1 MAQLDS
7 ARSGAVPN
15 ATIPY
20 AQAGFALH
28 WLRPRSKAPINKDWS
43 TASVASSDVLSASYQ
58 AGYNVGVRLGEPSRV
73 AGGYLHAI
81 DMDIRVADLADEA
94 HDALRDLFDG
104 VDINTL
110 PSVVSGSGGASRH
123 LYFVS
128 AEPFYSRK
136 LAMSEG
142 KHRGRDG
149 KWHYDWEIEL
159 FGTGKQV
166 AMPPSIHP
174 DTGKPYQWERP
185 FDLDMLALGVAP
197 MVDAAWLA
205 EIVEPV
211 SARYEF
217 EDIEPLTFKAG
228 QLERDLG
235 DIPDDRIDDYHDWVT
250 LGQALHHQFGGARE
264 GYDLWVAQSK
274 RSDKFDERQMP
285 GKWRGFGRNRRR
297 PVTMAS
303 VRQWAIEAR
312 QARIIDEFDDLPDV
326 PFETPTPTASTTDSD
341 VDALLGGVSPEPDPL
356 DAGDDDEI
364 DPLDAPVTL
373 DWRSLLDFNPDTGA
387 IKPTLHNLQVLVA
400 NDPRT
405 NGLPEHNDFTR
416 EIVQRK
422 RVGRKECLGRKPAKP
437 TLQLDPAIWGVDDPM
452 NGTLWC
458 DTRDRDIR
466 KIFEA
471 PKTQGGY
478 GIKVT
483 DRDLSAAVDLTAHR
497 NRFHPVKDYL
507 QSLTWDGKPRA
518 ETIFVD
524 YLGADDNQYSRD
536 IARLMLIAAVCRV
549 HEPGHKFDF
558 AVIIEGMQGR
568 GKSTFIRILGKN
580 WFTELEG
587 NFSDPKQMVE
597 LMQGAWIVEIPELS
611 GFNRSDVRTIKA
623 FISRQDD
630 KVRLAYAR
638 RAAEFPR
645 QCVFIGSTNDY
656 QYIKDDS
663 GGRRWWPV
671 RCSVDSIDLHSLR
684 SNVDQI
690 WAEAV
695 YMYKEMRRVQP
706 AGTLPLYLS
715 LEESSRIAF
724 EMQSSRTVESEE
736 SVAAG
741 IIGVW
746 LAKPVYNG
754 SLDIEKP
761 VRRDVTCSR
770 EIYDHCL
777 KVDRPTYS
785 QGTAQLIGRAMELVP
800 GWRKSGHVKF
810 DRYGIQRSWKRV

>member
-1 MAQLDS
+1 MLE
-7 ARSGAVPN
+7 GV
-15 ATIPY
+15 IPY

-43 TASVASSDVLSASYQ
+43 TASVALPDVLNASYQ

-174 DTGKPYQWERP
+174 DTGKPYRWERP
-185 FDLDMLALGVAP
+185 FDLDMLSLGVAP
-197 MVDAAWLA
+197 VIDAARLA

-235 DIPDDRIDDYHDWVT
+235 DIPEDRIDDYHDWVT

-326 PFETPTPTASTTDSD
+326 PFETPAPTPSTTVSD

-356 DAGDDDEI
+356 DADDDDEI

-373 DWRSLLDFNPDTGA
+373 DWRSLLDFNEEGA
-387 IKPTLHNLQVLVA
+387 IRPNLHNVTLIVR
-400 NDPRT
+400 NDPR
-405 NGLPEHNDFTR
+405 LRDVPQHNLFTQDM
-416 EIVQRK
+416 VQRQAIGVK
-422 RVGRKECLGRKPAKP
+422 ADMRENSAKKAM
-437 TLQLDPAIWGVDDPM
+437 QLKDHIWTVDDRV
-452 NGTLWC
+452 NGTLWN
-458 DTRDRDIR
+458 DARDNDVRR
-466 KIFEA
+466 VFEA

-478 GIKVT
+478 GIKIS
-483 DRDLSAAVDLTAHR
+483 DRDLIAAINIVAR
-497 NRFHPVKDYL
+497 ENSFHPVHEYL
-507 QSLTWDGKPRA
+507 DGLEWDGRPRA
-518 ETIFVD
+518 ERLFID
-524 YLGADDNQYSRD
+524 HLGAPDNSYSRD
-536 IARLMLIAAVCRV
+536 IARFMLIAAVCRV
-549 HEPGHKFDF
+549 YEPGHKFDH
-558 AVIIEGMQGR
+558 AVIIEGLQGR
-568 GKSTFIRILGKN
+568 GKSTFISMLGRQ
-580 WFTELEG
+580 WFSELDG
-587 NFSDPKQMVE
+587 DFHDTKQMVE
-597 LMQGAWIVEIPELS
+597 MMQGAWIMEIPELS
-611 GFNRSDVRTIKA
+611 GFNRSDVRAIKA
-623 FISRQDD
+623 FISRQEDRT
-630 KVRLAYAR
+630 RLAYAR
-638 RAAEFPR
+638 RASNFPR
-645 QCVFIGSTNDY
+645 QCIFIGSTNDREY
-656 QYIKDDS
+656 LKDDT
-663 GGRRWWPV
+663 GGRRFWPV
-671 RCSVDSIDLHSLR
+671 HCSIEAINFKRLADEI
-684 SNVDQI
+684 DQI
-690 WAEAV
+690 WAEALV
-695 YMYKEMRRVQP
+695 IYRAMRAEQP
-706 AGTLPLYLS
+706 VGTLPLYLQDDKS
-715 LEESSRIAF
+715 RAIAAMMQESR
-724 EMQSSRTVESEE
+724 RVESADDSMMGIVSDWLDRPVVTGDFDSEDEGKRRDEVCLIQLWVECLGGKRDNYPNQQQQMLGRVMSRMDGWKQSGERVYLPSYGRQRVYRRVE
-736 SVAAG
+736 SV
-741 IIGVW
+741 
-746 LAKPVYNG
+746 
-754 SLDIEKP
+754 
-761 VRRDVTCSR
+761 
-770 EIYDHCL
+770 
-777 KVDRPTYS
+777 
-785 QGTAQLIGRAMELVP
+785 
-800 GWRKSGHVKF
+800 
-810 DRYGIQRSWKRV
+810 